1 MRAPPRHDALE
12 GYRSSTF
19 DDAITPDGELRPAA
33 ADVMRS
39 VLGHDLAKLGAAV
52 REDVHDLGIR
62 FASVDGDDTWH
73 VDPVPRVIERDD
85 WRTLA
90 AGLEQ
95 RVRALNAFVAD
106 AYGARRIVAEGAL
119 PAHVL
124 DSTDALEP
132 DVAAL
137 APPDGVWIGVAGL
150 DIVRDANGT
159 WLVLED
165 NVRTPSGLGYWVA
178 ARAATLRH
186 LDVPEK
192 LRPAPLDGV
201 PGALRATLGT
211 ASAAVLTDGPDN
223 SAYWEH
229 EWLARQMDVP
239 LVTVPDLAVR
249 DGRLWHDGTA
259 IEALY
264 RRTDA
269 DRLDTP
275 AGRFLQ
281 PVLAAG
287 GLKLVNCFGTGV
299 ADDKLAHAHV
309 PDIIRFY
316 LGEEPLLEQVE
327 TFDLSE
333 PDTLERAL
341 DIFGE
346 LVIKDRSSSGGKGVT
361 VCPHAEPAAVEAL
374 REEVRAHPEEY
385 VAQRLVELS
394 THPTEIDGR
403 LEPRHVDLRPYVV
416 MHDRQ
421 EAHALP
427 GGITRVA
434 LGEGALVVNSSQN
447 GGAKDT
453 WVLP

>member
-1 MRAPPRHDALE
+1 MITPPRPPALAS
-12 GYRSSTF
+12 YRSSTF
-19 DDAITPDGELRPAA
+19 DDAIAPGGEIRPVA
-33 ADVMRS
+33 ADVMAA
-39 VLGHDLAKLGAAV
+39 VLRHDLAALGRAL
-52 REDVHDLGIR
+52 REDVHRMGIR
-62 FASVDGDDTWH
+62 FASVDGDDAWH
-73 VDPVPRVIERDD
+73 LDPVPRVIARDE
-85 WRTLA
+85 WLTLA

-95 RVRALNAFVAD
+95 RVRALNEFVAD
-106 AYGARRIVAEGAL
+106 VYGPRRIVAEGAL

-124 DSTDALEP
+124 DSADALEP
-132 DVAAL
+132 ELDEL
-137 APPDGVWIGVAGL
+137 APADGVWIGVAGL
-150 DIVRDANGT
+150 DLVRDANGA

-165 NVRTPSGLGYWVA
+165 NVRTPSGLGYWMT
-178 ARAATLRH
+178 AREATLRQ
-186 LDVPEK
+186 LDVPDA
-192 LRPAPLDGV
+192 LRPSPLDGV
-201 PGALRATLGT
+201 PGVLRATLGSG
-211 ASAAVLTDGPDN
+211 AAAVLTDGPDN
-223 SAYWEH
+223 AAYWEH
-229 EWLARQMDVP
+229 EWLADRMDVP
-239 LVTVPDLAVR
+239 LVTVADLEVR
-249 DGRLWHDGTA
+249 GGRLWHEGSRID
-259 IEALY
+259 ALY

-275 AGRFLQ
+275 VGRFLQ

-316 LGEEPLLEQVE
+316 LGEETVLDQVE

-333 PDTLERAL
+333 PETLARAL
-341 DIFGE
+341 DVFGE
-346 LVIKDRSSSGGKGVT
+346 LVVKDRASYGGKGVV
-361 VCPHAEPAAVEAL
+361 VCPHADTADVEAL
-374 REEVRAHPEEY
+374 REEVRAHPEDY
-385 VAQRLVELS
+385 VAQRLVEIS
-394 THPTEIDGR
+394 THPTEIDGK